1 LSIDNAPVH
10 SDVGG
15 CVYTSSLDTLTKH
28 PASRLSKMF
37 NGTLPIVLDSLK
49 QHYFIDRDG
58 KTFRH
63 VLNFMRTNRLVL
75 PDNFDDFETLLD
87 EAKFYELEAMA
98 KQIEE
103 FVEAR
108 KLKLNLKISNELM
121 ASHHGQASGAK
132 MSSANAKNRY
142 HPYDM
147 AYEKLIDDASLSQ
160 MPKAKQTA
168 LIIRSAFKSNA
179 TVKASPRENVMLD
192 EEQQASTP
200 KEASRVESELLVDE
214 KMETEL
220 KAASPSAGTG
230 GNFVKKCFFFFQDEK
245 LELAKKKQYI

>member
-1 LSIDNAPVH
+1 
-10 SDVGG
+10 
-15 CVYTSSLDTLTKH
+15 
-28 PASRLSKMF
+28 MF
-37 NGTLPIVLDSLK
+37 NGTIPIVLDSLK

-63 VLNFMRTNRLVL
+63 VLNYMRTNRLIL

-87 EAKFYELEAMA
+87 EARFYELENMI

-103 FVEAR
+103 FVESR
-108 KLKLNLKISNELM
+108 KMKLNLKISNEL
-121 ASHHGQASGAK
+121 ANHCDSGQASGK
-132 MSSANAKNRY
+132 TSSLNTKNRY

-168 LIIRSAFKSNA
+168 LIIRSAFKSNVA
-179 TVKASPRENVMLD
+179 KTAQNVENSKTSPVNVMVD

-200 KEASRVESELLVDE
+200 KEASKESEMVLAGGEE
-214 KMETEL
+214 KMDAAEL
-220 KAASPSAGTG
+220 KSASPSTG
-230 GNFVKKCFFFFQDEK
+230 GRFCLFFDLIK
-245 LELAKKKQYI
+245 N